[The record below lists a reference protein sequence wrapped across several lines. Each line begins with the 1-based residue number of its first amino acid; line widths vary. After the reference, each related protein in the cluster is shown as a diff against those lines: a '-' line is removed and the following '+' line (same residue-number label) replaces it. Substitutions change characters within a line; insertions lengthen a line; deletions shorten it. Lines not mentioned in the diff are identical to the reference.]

1 MIYNKE
7 LTSKLRE
14 LLGNDVEEWDR
25 SVVRTELEKE
35 VEILHN
41 LAMTAKTK
49 EIRDSTFEVFK
60 VVKDIDDE
68 FTELYTNELDQEV

>member
-25 SVVRTELEKE
+25 LVVRTELEKE

-68 FTELYTNELDQEV
+68 FTELYINELDQ